1 MSGTKEKY
9 IIGLTGNIGTGKS
22 VVRRMLGHLGA
33 YGIDADVL
41 GHRAISP
48 GAPGY
53 KPVIDLFGHWIVN
66 NQGKIDRKRL
76 AKIVFENPDALNSLE
91 SIIHPLVNR
100 AVELLIRRTPHQ
112 VVVVE
117 AIKLL
122 EGGLVD
128 RCDTVWVSYT
138 PEEVQVERLSERRNM
153 TRVEALSRIRA
164 QGSQTD
170 KMSRADVVIMNDGS
184 FEKVWKQ
191 VYKAWNQI
199 PVNLRVKESKETAPS
214 KKTTAST
221 AITAG
226 LYDVVRATPQQ
237 ATEIARLLTRLN
249 KEGKK
254 FSRTDVM
261 ESFGEK
267 AYLLMIEQN
276 TQQISGLLSWQV
288 ENLITRI
295 FEVALRPDVFSD
307 TAVYSLL
314 KKVEEESKL
323 LQVEA
328 CMVFAGEEMVSGA
341 TLKKLGYEKRT
352 ADSLDNTSWAEAA
365 REYSTTREE
374 FFIKP
379 LRAQRVM
386 RPL

>member
-53 KPVIDLFGHWIVN
+53 QAVIDEFGRWILN
-66 NQGKIDRKRL
+66 SQGKIDRKRL
-76 AKIVFENPDALNSLE
+76 AKIVFENPEALKALE
-91 SIIHPLVNR
+91 DIIHPLVNR
-100 AVELLIRRTPHQ
+100 AVELLVRRTPHQ

-128 RCDTVWVSYT
+128 RCDSVWVVYT
-138 PEEVQVERLSERRNM
+138 PEEEQVERLVQRRNM
-153 TRVEALSRIRA
+153 THVEALSRIRA
-164 QGSQTD
+164 QSSQTE
-170 KMSRADVVIMNDGS
+170 KMSKADIVVMNDGS

-199 PVNLRVKESKETAPS
+199 PVNMRVKQTSKRGPQS
-214 KKTTAST
+214 KTKV
-221 AITAG
+221 IAG
-226 LYDVVRATPQQ
+226 KKEGLHEVVRATPAQ
-237 ATEIARLLTRLN
+237 AADIARLLTKLN
-249 KEGKK
+249 KEGK
-254 FSRTDVM
+254 SYNRAEVM

-267 AYLLMIEQN
+267 AYLLLIEQS
-276 TQQISGLLSWQV
+276 TQQISGLLTWQV

-295 FEVALRPDVFSD
+295 FDVLLRPDVYTE
-307 TAVYSLL
+307 TAVFSLL

-328 CMVFAGEEMVSGA
+328 CMVFADEEMVSGA
-341 TLKKLGYEKRT
+341 ILKKLGYDRRT
-352 ADSLDNTSWAEAA
+352 ANSLESNSWVEAA
-365 REYSTTREE
+365 QEFASEQEE
-374 FFIKP
+374 FYIKP
-379 LRAQRVM
+379 LRTQRVM